1 MERKASEKE
10 RCLCVLSFDVLMLL
24 GKWSDVSA
32 LRVKAGDKTL
42 GKFQFWCS
50 SKEGFP
56 VCAKLREGYIFFEDM
71 VGFAK
76 FSAPLILKR

>member
-1 MERKASEKE
+1 
-10 RCLCVLSFDVLMLL
+10 MLL

-32 LRVKAGDKTL
+32 LRVKSGDETL

-56 VCAKLREGYIFFEDM
+56 VCARLRGGYIFFEDM